1 MITNHPREVYETIDA
16 CTHHGATVFKG
27 TGSYEN
33 EERDMVYSV
42 VSSDEVK
49 MVLKNVR
56 EADPTAFINTI
67 QTDVVEGRF
76 GSGRKIKVT
85 NLFFFDIMNLC
96 AVSVNM
102 TT

>member
-1 MITNHPREVYETIDA
+1 
-16 CTHHGATVFKG
+16 
-27 TGSYEN
+27 
-33 EERDMVYSV
+33 MVYSV

-76 GSGRKIKVT
+76 RIRKE
-85 NLFFFDIMNLC
+85 D
-96 AVSVNM
+96 
-102 TT
+102 